1 MSSRDE
7 SKPLWTH
14 PSQRVWPQERK
25 WKTCSLF
32 RRCCPV
38 GGPRCHAAVT
48 GVAVHVQAA
57 GAGSSPHTRCSQ
69 LAASPESLLQGWAW
83 HHHVPQKQL
92 PRALSSHNLSNFP
105 TYQPS
110 RCGPSEM
117 WACGWTCSSWVNLHV
132 GELAAHAPSLPLM
145 VLRLCHLSPPLSP
158 PIVTLNASPCMPA
171 IVLYYCSFQG
181 STVRLEMLSSLFV
194 CLFFICYLCE
204 KYYKP
209 MTAQCYIAAG
219 SQHTRPYP

>member
-117 WACGWTCSSWVNLHV
+117 WACGWTCSSWVILHV
-132 GELAAHAPSLPLM
+132 GELAARGWTCMWVNLQLM
-145 VLRLCHLSPPLSP
+145 PHPCRWRSFGSAISRLLS
-158 PIVTLNASPCMPA
+158 
-171 IVLYYCSFQG
+171 
-181 STVRLEMLSSLFV
+181 RLQS
-194 CLFFICYLCE
+194 
-204 KYYKP
+204 
-209 MTAQCYIAAG
+209 
-219 SQHTRPYP
+219 

>member
-32 RRCCPV
+32 HRCCPV

-117 WACGWTCSSWVNLHV
+117 WACGWTCSSWVILHV
-132 GELAAHAPSLPLM
+132 GELAARGWTCMWVNLQLMGELACGWTCSSCPIPAADGPSALPSLASSLASN
-145 VLRLCHLSPPLSP
+145 R
-158 PIVTLNASPCMPA
+158 NASCQLTQRQPLYASYCT
-171 IVLYYCSFQG
+171 VL
-181 STVRLEMLSSLFV
+181 L
-194 CLFFICYLCE
+194 
-204 KYYKP
+204 
-209 MTAQCYIAAG
+209 
-219 SQHTRPYP
+219 